1 MFGFAFCTIT
11 ITMTNLRP
19 HFAEFFGTFCL
30 VFAGTGA
37 IVVNDVTGGSVTHV
51 GVAMTFGLIVFA
63 MIAALGDV
71 SGAHLNPAVT
81 LGLSI
86 SKRFPGRLVASYIAA
101 QLAGALSASLVLRG
115 LFPDHIS
122 LGGTSPAGSA
132 GQSLT
137 LEILLTLILMFV
149 ILATTA
155 GPNVNKLFVA
165 MAVGSVVGLEAMFAG
180 PICGAS
186 MNPARSVGPAIIAW
200 QLNSLWIYLVAPTVG
215 AIAAVPLCRCV
226 REAPCCRAPEGVV
239 A

>member
-1 MFGFAFCTIT
+1 
-11 ITMTNLRP
+11 MTGELTRKLC
-19 HFAEFFGTFCL
+19 AEFFGTFCL

-37 IVVNDVTGGSVTHV
+37 IIVNDVTGGTVTHV

-63 MIAALGDV
+63 MIAAVGDV

-81 LGLSI
+81 LGLSF
-86 SKRFPGRLVASYIAA
+86 SKRFPGRLVAPYIAA

-115 LFPDHIS
+115 LFPDHLS
-122 LGGTSPAGSA
+122 LGGTVPSGTA
-132 GQSLT
+132 GQSFG

-149 ILATTA
+149 ILAATA

-165 MAVGSVVGLEAMFAG
+165 LAVGGVVGLEAMFAG

-186 MNPARSVGPAIIAW
+186 MNPARSVGPAIVAW
-200 QLNSLWIYLVAPTVG
+200 QLNSLWIYLLAPTVG

-226 REAPCCRAPEGVV
+226 REARCCRALEGV
-239 A
+239 AT